1 MILRAVSKRGKDVPE
16 YVRHPVIGPAEALE
30 YALIPGNS
38 YVAYG
43 FTVWQDHIWFY
54 VCDEDYPSV
63 WYPIMHPAALFH
75 DVDPRLS
82 KYWVFGHHPEAP
94 NGRHLFIVSFPEWA
108 GDQGFYERLVDRS
121 ETALR
126 IFQEYKGLMDEEAS
140 TTHGSAS
147 HTHAGCNPGGHRVKR
162 GLVIGL
168 IGMALAVGA
177 GAGFAFGLASSRISA
192 VTPGAGTSP
201 WTGARRNGAP

>member
-75 DVDPRLS
+75 VVDPRLS

-126 IFQEYKGLMDEEAS
+126 IFQEYKGLRPGNELHHNGLPLEAPAVPLVERPLDGPFHIRKRCPCPVRPCPTPGEKS
-140 TTHGSAS
+140 RSRAHG
-147 HTHAGCNPGGHRVKR
+147 PGHRPE
-162 GLVIGL
+162 LT
-168 IGMALAVGA
+168 A
-177 GAGFAFGLASSRISA
+177 GGDVR
-192 VTPGAGTSP
+192 PC
-201 WTGARRNGAP
+201 